1 MKVRLF
7 THAVSIVSLIFS
19 RALVVI
25 LLTCDLNAASLQP
38 SETRQDWQDLEVI
51 TLDLQGDPA
60 KTVYYTYDQLLT
72 LPAVTVKTDRDP
84 NTNNPATY
92 TGLFTPLRELTG
104 KRCLTCSC
112 WAEKQKHSGWTPT
125 RC

>member
-1 MKVRLF
+1 MEGPDGLLGLIREEAMKGRLF

-25 LLTCDLNAASLQP
+25 LLTCNLNAASLQP

-51 TLDLQGDPA
+51 TLDSQSDPA

-84 NTNNPATY
+84 NTNNPVHWYLYQRTFR
-92 TGLFTPLRELTG
+92 GIRRGRLL
-104 KRCLTCSC
+104 
-112 WAEKQKHSGWTPT
+112 
-125 RC
+125 